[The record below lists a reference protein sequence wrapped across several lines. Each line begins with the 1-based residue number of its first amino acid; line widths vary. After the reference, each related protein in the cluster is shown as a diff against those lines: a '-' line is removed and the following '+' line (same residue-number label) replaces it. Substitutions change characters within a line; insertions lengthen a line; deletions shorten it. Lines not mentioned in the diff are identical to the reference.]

1 MITNEMDQLKVEFKK
16 LERTVGDIHGKLDE
30 VHGAIIG
37 NPLTQD
43 GGMAKRLS
51 LAEKQLN
58 ELEERLEVAEKKQL
72 KYNIYVIVMWTCV
85 GGSASFL
92 FAYVLQLI
100 FKLK

>member
-1 MITNEMDQLKVEFKK
+1 MVTNDMDLLKAEFRK

-43 GGMAKRLS
+43 GGIAKRLS
-51 LAEKQLN
+51 KAEQQLN
-58 ELEERLEVAEKKQL
+58 DLEERLEVAERKQL
-72 KYNIYVIVMWTCV
+72 KYNLYIIIMWTCV
-85 GGSASFL
+85 GGVAMAIFT
-92 FAYVLQLI
+92 YILQLI